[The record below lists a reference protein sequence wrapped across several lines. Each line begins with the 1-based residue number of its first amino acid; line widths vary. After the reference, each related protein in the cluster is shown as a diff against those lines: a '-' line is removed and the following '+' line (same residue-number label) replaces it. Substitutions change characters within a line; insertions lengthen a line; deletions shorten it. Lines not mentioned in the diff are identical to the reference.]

1 MPLKSIQIMFDELRE
16 KLLALNIRTNFS
28 DIQEDALLKVCSI
41 SEKTSVIEKIMLHVQ
56 NIVTILI
63 KLQNKGDCDTN
74 DAQNKEILNVLELA
88 RNILY
93 YARVVEGKLDV
104 ATDCRDQFGHIRLH
118 DLSSRQN
125 ILDAVEAVNMLIP
138 QLEKLSN
145 QLKAVGIE
153 EELSFS
159 LYGPL
164 ELAYIENYF
173 DISDDKDTW
182 FNKMKDLSEEKGY
195 SREVKAYKQEPEK
208 YKGHV
213 GDISTVIRVALTT
226 KCNTPDLYE
235 IMQVLGKDTVENR
248 IKRFIETM

>member
-1 MPLKSIQIMFDELRE
+1 MCNSKLESTRLYAEKLYKKLIEIQFDLKWNQEQDTEVPLKSIQIMFDELRE

-28 DIQEDALLKVCSI
+28 DIQEDALLKVCFI
-41 SEKTSVIEKIMLHVQ
+41 SEKTSVIEKIMIHVQ

-173 DISDDKDTW
+173 VMLLMGRLNIYNQLIEKCQEIQSLIERLKKIIRLLQDK
-182 FNKMKDLSEEKGY
+182 
-195 SREVKAYKQEPEK
+195 
-208 YKGHV
+208 
-213 GDISTVIRVALTT
+213 I
-226 KCNTPDLYE
+226 
-235 IMQVLGKDTVENR
+235 
-248 IKRFIETM
+248 